1 MIFIRSF
8 NDWFKIFIY
17 LSNKRDISIRV
28 RNLKPA
34 VAAVLGWWF
43 SSLTAQGRL
52 LRFANFAKLKSEA
65 RDRTLARTGPTAGFK
80 LRTRI
85 RHSTQNKLIFKG
97 ETNYERNRHGY

>member
-1 MIFIRSF
+1 MEMLIRFLNKLASGCRGMQYAVKVALGHFVLTPRTSF
-8 NDWFKIFIY
+8 E
-17 LSNKRDISIRV
+17 IRV
-28 RNLKPA
+28 
-34 VAAVLGWWF
+34 VF
-43 SSLTAQGRL
+43 SK
-52 LRFANFAKLKSEA
+52 FKSEA